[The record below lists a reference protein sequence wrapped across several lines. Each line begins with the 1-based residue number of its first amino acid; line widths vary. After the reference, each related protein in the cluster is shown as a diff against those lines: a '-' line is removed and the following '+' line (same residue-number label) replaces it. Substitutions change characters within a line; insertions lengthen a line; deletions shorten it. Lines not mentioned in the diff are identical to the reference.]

1 MPVQSQTESSDRND
15 RSESPTPSPA
25 PEGPRRSSRRKR
37 RWIVGIGVLV
47 LLGAVA
53 AGAYYYWQSRDYEST
68 DDAYIQ
74 GHPVSVSAR
83 VSGNVVAVHV
93 KSNQRVPQGELLV
106 EVDPRDYQIGLERA
120 EAALQAAQ
128 ANEQKASADVE
139 AARATWVQQEQDLR
153 RNEELVKQGAA
164 TEQALEHSRAAA
176 TTAQANLN
184 AQEKNL
190 VSVRAQTGV
199 AKVAVDAAR
208 LQLSYT
214 QVRAPQAGFVTQKS
228 VEVGAYVNVGQPLL
242 VIVTDEMFVVANF
255 KETQLTHMRPGQPVT
270 MRVDAYPGVVFRGH
284 VDSVQAGTGPT
295 FSLFPPE
302 NATGNFVKIV
312 QRVPVKIVFDD
323 SSDSDSR
330 LVLGLSVRP
339 KVRVRGIDE

>member
-1 MPVQSQTESSDRND
+1 M
-15 RSESPTPSPA
+15 
-25 PEGPRRSSRRKR
+25 
-37 RWIVGIGVLV
+37 LV
-47 LLGAVA
+47 LLAAVA
-53 AGAYYYWQSRDYEST
+53 VGVYYYWQSRYYEST
-68 DDAYIQ
+68 DDAYIE

-83 VSGNVVAVHV
+83 VSGNAVGVPV
-93 KSNQRVPQGELLV
+93 KDNQHVPQGELLV
-106 EVDPRDYQIGLERA
+106 DVDPRDYQIELQRV

-128 ANEQKASADVE
+128 ADEQKAAADVE
-139 AARATWVQQEQDLR
+139 AARATWVQQEQDRR

-176 TTAQANLN
+176 ATAQANLN

-190 VSVRAQTGV
+190 ASTRAKTAV

-214 QVRAPQAGFVTQKS
+214 QVRAPEAGFVTQKS
-228 VEVGAYVNVGQPLL
+228 VAVGAYVNVGQPLL

-255 KETQLTHMRPGQPVT
+255 KETQLTHMRPGRLAT
-270 MRVDAYPGVVFRGH
+270 IRVDAYPDAVFRGH
-284 VDSVQAGTGPT
+284 VDSIQAGTGPT

-312 QRVPVKIVFDD
+312 QRVPVKIVFDEPPD
-323 SSDSDSR
+323 PNHR

-339 KVRVRGIDE
+339 KVRIRDTGE

>member
-1 MPVQSQTESSDRND
+1 
-15 RSESPTPSPA
+15 
-25 PEGPRRSSRRKR
+25 
-37 RWIVGIGVLV
+37 V
-47 LLGAVA
+47 LLGVIVV
-53 AGAYYYWQSRDYEST
+53 GAYYYWQSRYYEST

-74 GHPVSVSAR
+74 GHPVSVSTR
-83 VSGNVVAVHV
+83 LSGNVVAVHV
-93 KSNQRVPQGELLV
+93 KDNQHVPQGELLI
-106 EVDPRDYQIGLERA
+106 EVDPRDYQIDLERA
-120 EAALQAAQ
+120 RAALQAAQ

-164 TEQALEHSRAAA
+164 TEQTLEHSRAAA

-190 VSVRAQTGV
+190 VSVRAQTDV
-199 AKVAVDAAR
+199 AKVAVEAAR

-228 VEVGAYVNVGQPLL
+228 VDVGAYVNVGQPLL
-242 VIVTDEMFVVANF
+242 VIVTDEMFVIANF
-255 KETQLTHMRPGQPVT
+255 KETQLTHMHPGQPVT
-270 MRVDAYPGVVFRGH
+270 IRVDAYPGVVFRGR
-284 VDSVQAGTGPT
+284 VDSIQAGTGPT

-312 QRVPVKIVFDD
+312 QRIPVKIVFDG
-323 SSDSDSR
+323 SSDPDHR

-339 KVRVRGIDE
+339 RVRIDY